1 MEITKDDLVEER
13 RKILGYI
20 KDLVLENLDHQA
32 VLEMLDKKIAEKIKN
47 ESKALQ

>member
-13 RKILGYI
+13 RKILDYI
-20 KDLVLENLDHQA
+20 REIVLAYLDHQA